1 MHDPRRTR
9 QQGTFLVAAVV
20 VAVLAVACGRASE
33 AEINQALGI
42 TPTATASAEQLATGT
57 AAAAA
62 TSDART
68 AVAAAPAISP
78 KAGESPAAAAAAAV
92 AGDVTRGR
100 VQFLTNCQGCH
111 GPAGNG
117 GNLLAAG
124 GAGATM
130 AFESVLPLIREG
142 TGHPVPPGPYPAT
155 RLSDSNIRD
164 LVAFVRAQAGG

>member
-1 MHDPRRTR
+1 MPGPRRTK
-9 QQGTFLVAAVV
+9 QQGTFLLAALA

-42 TPTATASAEQLATGT
+42 TPTATASAAQMATGT

-62 TSDART
+62 TADART
-68 AVAAAPAISP
+68 AVAAAAVENLA
-78 KAGESPAAAAAAAV
+78 AGGSPAAVAAAV
-92 AGDVTRGR
+92 GDVSRGR
-100 VQFLTNCQGCH
+100 IQFLTNCQACH

-124 GAGATM
+124 GPGATIV
-130 AFESVLPLIREG
+130 FESVLPLIREG
-142 TGHPVPPGPYPAT
+142 TGHSVPPGPYPAT
-155 RLSDSNIRD
+155 RLTDSNIRD